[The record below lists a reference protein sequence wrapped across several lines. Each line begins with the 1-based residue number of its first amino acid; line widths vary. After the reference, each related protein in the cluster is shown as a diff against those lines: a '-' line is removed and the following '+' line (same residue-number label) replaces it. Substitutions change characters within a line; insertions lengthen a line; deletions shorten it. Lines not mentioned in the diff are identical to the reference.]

1 MFTLSNSFLTVE
13 ILDPVV
19 DVAHMGARY
28 CTGGYIFQVHDHA
41 HYQGHT
47 HEHSSLLSGPTYPG
61 PFQTFHGQGI
71 PDAFNLNPLRAVG
84 AGNEA
89 LIIGVGLC
97 ELNPDY
103 TKNAVKSFCEWQIES
118 SNNTLTFCTTQRHH
132 DWALNL
138 TRTVS
143 LMGRTVRSHT
153 LLQNIGTAAIP
164 MRWFPH
170 PFYPQTA
177 TNELIKLN
185 CDVTF
190 AENAGYEMNANG
202 FIGRKSWPW
211 PRDFIWRSIIT
222 HRPIWLFNNAIRRL
236 ALSRLPSAMRLISS
250 RSGATKRPS
259 RGSHFLSAW
268 LHLAKAMLGILIMIF
283 RRYPYFLKKR

>member
-1 MFTLSNSFLTVE
+1 MFTLSNSLLTVE

-47 HEHSSLLSGPTYPG
+47 HEHGPLLSGPTYPG

-118 SNNTLTFCTTQRHH
+118 GNNALAFCTTQRHH

-177 TNELIKLN
+177 TDELIKLN
-185 CDVTF
+185 CGVTF

-202 FIGRKSWPW
+202 FICRKGWPW
-211 PRDFIWRSIIT
+211 PRDYYLALDHHAQANLVIQQRHPALGLISATLSYAPDFF
-222 HRPIWLFNNAIRRL
+222 PIWGNQ
-236 ALSRLPSAMRLISS
+236 
-250 RSGATKRPS
+250 ATFSWEP
-259 RGSHFLSAW
+259 FLERMVAPGQSYAW
-268 LHLAKAMLGILIMIF
+268 HIDYDF
-283 RRYPYFLKKR
+283 